1 METVCPY
8 CDHFF
13 DVLDELEGTRTRCE
27 YCDHIFTVDRV
38 VVLGADPADEKQE
51 CRTGGGL

>member
-13 DVLDELEGTRTRCE
+13 DVLDELEGTRTRCA

-38 VVLGADPADEKQE
+38 VVLGADPADESQQ